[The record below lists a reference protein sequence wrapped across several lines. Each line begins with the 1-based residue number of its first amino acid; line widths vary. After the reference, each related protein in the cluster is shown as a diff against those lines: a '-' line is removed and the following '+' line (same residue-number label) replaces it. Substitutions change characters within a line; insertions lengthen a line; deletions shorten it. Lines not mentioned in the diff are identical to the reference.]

1 MSQRQQLQR
10 LLTIDAEIRGGHY
23 PNASRM
29 AEKLEVSKRVIYKDR
44 EFMVD
49 RLGAPIEYDRE
60 RGGWFYTDPTW
71 ILPSIFVTEGELMA
85 FFLSVEVAR
94 RYLGTAF
101 EVPLRSAINRLA
113 ASLGSQVQVSLE
125 ELREH
130 YTFAAPSTPDVDA
143 QLLVE
148 MHRAIQEQ
156 LQVHMRYYTASRDD
170 WTERIVHPH
179 HLYNMRGDW
188 YLFAY
193 DQGRKEIRNFH
204 LGRVAWWQVL
214 VKSFE
219 RVPDFSPHEWMSN
232 AFQVERGDE
241 TLEIAIRFDEYQA
254 RWIRERRWHESQ
266 QPLEELPDGGV
277 LLRFQSSGLEEVKR
291 WVMQFGSHAE
301 VLEPE
306 RIRQACWEEAKRMLA
321 IYNSDT

>member
-1 MSQRQQLQR
+1 
-10 LLTIDAEIRGGHY
+10 
-23 PNASRM
+23 
-29 AEKLEVSKRVIYKDR
+29 
-44 EFMVD
+44 
-49 RLGAPIEYDRE
+49 
-60 RGGWFYTDPTW
+60 
-71 ILPSIFVTEGELMA
+71 MA

-306 RIRQACWEEAKRMLA
+306 RIRRTCREELNKLMEIYEKKR
-321 IYNSDT
+321 